1 MSVYRDTSVLVGL
14 FVAHDSF
21 ATRAQALADSPGFVP
36 IVSDFVSTEFASVS
50 ARLTRMNSLNQDQAR
65 EIFAEFDAWAS
76 QSAEAYIR
84 RLDLNIRAPDAID
97 LAIASRLGAPVATFD
112 RGMAVNAKALGIS
125 LQNV

>member
-1 MSVYRDTSVLVGL
+1 MSVYLDTRVLVGL

-21 ATRAQALADSPGFVP
+21 ATRAQALADRPGFDP